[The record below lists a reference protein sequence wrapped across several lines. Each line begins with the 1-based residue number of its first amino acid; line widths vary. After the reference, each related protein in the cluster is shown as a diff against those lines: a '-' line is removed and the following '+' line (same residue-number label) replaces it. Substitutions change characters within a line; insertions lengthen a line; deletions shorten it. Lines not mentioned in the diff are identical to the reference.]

1 MTPEQEISG
10 LKRLCESWRKDCQR
24 YAEGLREVRK
34 QAVQFYDVSDFESDN
49 WLELIDKINRVL
61 SHDDDCPTCGEDH
74 GGEVPLAC
82 ETGDG
87 E

>member
-1 MTPEQEISG
+1 MTPEQEIAG

-49 WLELIDKINRVL
+49 WLELIGTINSVL
-61 SHDDDCPTCGEDH
+61 AHEDSCQVCGDDHEGN
-74 GGEVPLAC
+74 VPLAC
-82 ETGDG
+82 ATGDG
-87 E
+87 Q

>member
-1 MTPEQEISG
+1 MTPEQEIAG

-34 QAVQFYDVSDFESDN
+34 LAMQFYDVSDFESDN
-49 WLELIDKINRVL
+49 WLELIAKINSVL
-61 SHDDDCPTCGEDH
+61 AHEDSCAVCGEDH
-74 GGEVPLAC
+74 EGNVPLAC

-87 E
+87 V

>member
-1 MTPEQEISG
+1 MTPDQEIAG

-34 QAVQFYDVSDFESDN
+34 LAVQHYDTSDFESYN
-49 WLELIDKINRVL
+49 WLELIGKINSVL
-61 SHDDDCPTCGEDH
+61 AHDDGCAVCGEDH
-74 GGEVPLAC
+74 EGNTPLAC

-87 E
+87 A